1 MKSVKPG
8 RGPSFKSGIASI
20 FAIVVGIVW
29 TLAALQMEAPAFFPI
44 FGMMFIIFGIMEAIS
59 SFANATGS
67 HRFSLYD
74 VVDEREEPDPLNQRF
89 GETKDAPS
97 EKDEAAAPASDGE
110 TRFCPYCGAPVASDF
125 AFCRKCGKKLPE

>member
-1 MKSVKPG
+1 MKTVKPG
-8 RGPSFKSGIASI
+8 RGPSFKSGIAAI
-20 FAIVVGIVW
+20 FAIVIGIIW
-29 TLAALQMEAPAFFPI
+29 TFAALQMEAPAFFPI

-89 GETKDAPS
+89 GETKGAPDDAAGADAP
-97 EKDEAAAPASDGE
+97 ADGE
-110 TRFCPYCGAPVASDF
+110 TQFCPYCGAPVASDY